1 MNQSDRYGAASTD
14 QVIALNESADVRDFT
29 VGNNPG
35 GAYNW
40 IAPAGTYDIVF
51 DFKKKTVTLLE
62 AGSFVYVPD
71 NLFMVGNIAGSSHWN
86 IASPVALTRDGN
98 SYIATDVVFESSD
111 SRADGDCYFNFQTGK
126 ALTFDMLNNSFERFG
141 ATEEGQ
147 ELTPTGSLDLQRNW
161 PNGDDSYHSSST
173 KSFSIKPGK
182 YDLVANFATN
192 KLSMT
197 KTTSLS
203 GIESAE
209 SEKTYFTLQGVRL
222 NERPAS
228 PGVYIVV
235 SGGVA
240 DKVLIR

>member
-1 MNQSDRYGAASTD
+1 
-14 QVIALNESADVRDFT
+14 
-29 VGNNPG
+29 
-35 GAYNW
+35 
-40 IAPAGTYDIVF
+40 
-51 DFKKKTVTLLE
+51 
-62 AGSFVYVPD
+62 
-71 NLFMVGNIAGSSHWN
+71 
-86 IASPVALTRDGN
+86 
-98 SYIATDVVFESSD
+98 
-111 SRADGDCYFNFQTGK
+111 
-126 ALTFDMLNNSFERFG
+126 MLNNSFERFG

-147 ELTPTGSLDLQRNW
+147 ELTPSGSLDLQRNW
-161 PNGDDSYHSSST
+161 PNGDDSFHSSST

-192 KLSMT
+192 KLSIT